1 MIHHF
6 SSTLNNIKH
15 HTKQHSP
22 HITKKTMATKERADI
37 VFLIDISGSMTPVL
51 NAVKDNITKL
61 VDTLANDTQR
71 QWDIR
76 LDFLAHTSGN
86 GLMRYESVRFNSGI
100 DILNSL
106 YRHKPEPAQYFFT
119 TDIAKFKSRLAE
131 LETDCDE
138 TTLMALDTA
147 LEYPWRP
154 AQEGHRAIVLLT
166 DEQIETGENVE
177 EQVAQ
182 LAKLVE
188 KIHRKRVKLYV
199 IAPDS
204 AAFHALAKADKS
216 EYEIIGEADDGMR
229 NVNFGE
235 LMKAIGEPENDSC
248 PYRTYRADDTLTP
261 LYRQDKWGVR
271 SDSLVIEKGDR

>member
-1 MIHHF
+1 
-6 SSTLNNIKH
+6 
-15 HTKQHSP
+15 
-22 HITKKTMATKERADI
+22 MATKECADI

-51 NAVKDNITKL
+51 SAVKDNITKL

-86 GLMRYESVRFNSGI
+86 GLMRYRSVRFDNSI
-100 DILNSL
+100 DVLNSL
-106 YRHKPEPAQYFFT
+106 YHHKPEPAQYFFT

-166 DEQIETGENVE
+166 DEQIETGEHVE

-182 LAKLVE
+182 LTKLIE
-188 KIHRKRVKLYV
+188 KIHRKRVKLFI

-204 AAFHALAKADKS
+204 DAFQTLSRADKS
-216 EYEIIGEADDGMR
+216 EYEIIGEANDGMR
-229 NVNFGE
+229 NVNFGK
-235 LMKAIGEPENDSC
+235 LMEAIGKSVSTSGKSTGAN
-248 PYRTYRADDTLTP
+248 DTLTP
-261 LYRQDKWGVR
+261 LYGQDKWGVR
-271 SDSLVIEKGDR
+271 SDGLVIEKGGR

>member
-1 MIHHF
+1 
-6 SSTLNNIKH
+6 
-15 HTKQHSP
+15 
-22 HITKKTMATKERADI
+22 MATKERADI
-37 VFLIDISGSMTPVL
+37 VFLIDISDSMKPVL

-76 LDFLAHTSGN
+76 LDFLAHAFGN
-86 GLMRYESVRFNSGI
+86 GITHYESVRFGGV
-100 DILNSL
+100 DIINSL
-106 YRHKPEPAQYFFT
+106 YHHEPEPAQYFFT

-131 LETDCDE
+131 IETTGDE
-138 TTLMALDTA
+138 TTLIALDTA

-166 DEQIETGENVE
+166 DEPIETGENVE

-182 LAKLVE
+182 LKKLIE
-188 KIHRKRVKLYV
+188 KIYRKRVKLFI

-204 AAFHALAKADKS
+204 AAFHTLANADKS
-216 EYEIIGEADDGMR
+216 EYEIVDGTNDGMR

-235 LMKAIGEPENDSC
+235 LMKAIGGSVATSDKSTGAN
-248 PYRTYRADDTLTP
+248 DTLTP